1 MHLSLVKDTMFVL
14 STRGV
19 PSRDLFVS
27 YSYSSP
33 FLSLQHIALSVHTQY
48 IVLHRDDAF
57 NINSV
62 DETFGRY
69 VMFK

>member
-33 FLSLQHIALSVHTQY
+33 FLSLQHIALSVHTLSY
-48 IVLHRDDAF
+48 TVTMRLIPTLLIERL
-57 NINSV
+57 V
-62 DETFGRY
+62 DTRNAL
-69 VMFK
+69 FK

>member
-1 MHLSLVKDTMFVL
+1 MENVGIIRARERERGMHLSLVKDTMFVL

-33 FLSLQHIALSVHTQY
+33 FLSLQHIALSVHT
-48 IVLHRDDAF
+48 
-57 NINSV
+57 
-62 DETFGRY
+62 
-69 VMFK
+69 